1 MREHRRA
8 VAFLSAQQVERVL
21 SLPEGVRVVAIRDD
35 FLRNGVLVLVQ
46 GGNLAPVPE
55 DVTPPEM
62 PARLAD
68 AGTGIASSATAYG
81 SCLEITCT
89 YLRCPWSRQWREPVS
104 LAVLNDAVR
113 RHVAEA
119 HAS

>member
-21 SLPEGVRVVAIRDD
+21 SLPEGVRVVAIRED

-62 PARLAD
+62 PAHLAD
-68 AGTGIASSATAYG
+68 PGPASSATAYG

-104 LAVLNDAVR
+104 LDVLNDAVR
-113 RHVAEA
+113 QHVAEA
-119 HAS
+119 HAEP